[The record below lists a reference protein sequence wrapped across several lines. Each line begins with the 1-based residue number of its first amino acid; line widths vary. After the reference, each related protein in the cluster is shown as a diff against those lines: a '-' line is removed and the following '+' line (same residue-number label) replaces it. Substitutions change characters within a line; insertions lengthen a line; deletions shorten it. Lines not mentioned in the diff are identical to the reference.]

1 MSRTARF
8 VTARFVL
15 LFLLLL
21 SMQGI
26 VSAARGGSP
35 VEAGPENGGLRLRF
49 TVRSLPRSG
58 EEAFDVQ
65 LDIINTTEK
74 PITLL
79 TGWESTEPGDV
90 KQYLTAAAN
99 IETTPR
105 LARLRGATGFLA
117 ERTEPQKQ
125 QVLGPQE
132 TLTLQWQTARR
143 TLKNESL
150 FFSANPE
157 FTQPGLYSVHV
168 NLNVITGSGT
178 IRLRSN
184 EQLVSIGGSRSQPK
198 ATCSEILKVSPDR
211 SKAEIDLGT
220 FDKVAVGDR
229 FDISSKL
236 FSWRLTITEVG
247 ENSCAGTL
255 EKLSSEGDSAPMR
268 GDEAILIE
276 QSARRN

>member
-1 MSRTARF
+1 MRRTFFAVSFISLVLF
-8 VTARFVL
+8 VFGSL
-15 LFLLLL
+15 GLG
-21 SMQGI
+21 SDE
-26 VSAARGGSP
+26 SP
-35 VEAGPENGGLRLRF
+35 VEAGPENGGMRLRF

-58 EEAFDVQ
+58 EEAFDVRME
-65 LDIINTTEK
+65 LVNTTEK

-99 IETTPR
+99 IETRPR

-143 TLKNESL
+143 MLKNESL

-168 NLNVITGSGT
+168 NLNVITGNGNF
-178 IRLRSN
+178 RLRSN
-184 EQLVSIGGSRSQPK
+184 EQLVCIGGSRSQPK
-198 ATCSEILKVSPDR
+198 ATSGEILKVSRDR
-211 SKAEIDLGT
+211 TKAEINLGT

-247 ENSCAGTL
+247 QSSSEGTL
-255 EKLSSEGDSAPMR
+255 EKLSSEGDYLPTR
-268 GDEAILIE
+268 GDEAILV
-276 QSARRN
+276 QQTAGRK